1 MTIIIEHPMISAV
14 AAIAMILII
23 RIFSNKSCFITV
35 SFKLWRGTMLTKYC
49 SYYSEHNYDGR

>member
-1 MTIIIEHPMISAV
+1 LNIANATKQMIIITNDSN
-14 AAIAMILII
+14 ILI
-23 RIFSNKSCFITV
+23 

>member
-1 MTIIIEHPMISAV
+1 MTRAV
-14 AAIAMILII
+14 VVTAMTLMI
-23 RIFSNKSCFITV
+23 RIFSNKSCFIIV